1 METSF
6 SEDRLSRI
14 STIWSMV
21 LKANQ
26 GGVAGDADALEEMIH
41 RYHGAVYRYFL
52 GAVRNNDTADELFQ
66 EFALRFARG
75 GFRNAD
81 PGKGRFRDF
90 LRTVLINLIHDYG
103 RAKKRQMDAL
113 SPDSP
118 DPADSS
124 DGVSLEDSFVMSWR
138 EELLDRAW
146 RRLAELEAREGQ
158 PYHTILRYRSE
169 HPDARSGEIA
179 TAMTEHLQPA
189 TPFTDVGIRKLLQRS
204 REQFSDFLLDEVAS
218 SLRMTEQTDLSRLE
232 EELIDLELLAYCR
245 SSLDRRKNAVQS
257 R

>member
-1 METSF
+1 METSLT
-6 SEDRLSRI
+6 EDRLSRI

-21 LKANQ
+21 LKANR
-26 GGVAGDADALEEMIH
+26 GGVEGDADALEEMIH

-75 GFRNAD
+75 GFRNAN

-90 LRTVLINLIHDYG
+90 LRTVLINLIHDHG
-103 RAKKRQMDAL
+103 RAKKRQMGAL

-118 DPADSS
+118 EPADSS
-124 DGVSLEDSFVMSWR
+124 DSIDLEDSFMLSWQ

-158 PYHTILRYRSE
+158 PYHTILQFRAANPE
-169 HPDARSGEIA
+169 ARSGEIA
-179 TAMTEHLQPA
+179 SAMTEQLQPA
-189 TPFTDVGIRKLLQRS
+189 TPFTDVGIRKLLQRA
-204 REQFSDFLLDEVAS
+204 REQFADGLIDEVGS
-218 SLRMTEQTDLSRLE
+218 SLSTTDLSRIE
-232 EELIDLELLAYCR
+232 EELIDLDLLAYCR
-245 SSLDRRKNAVQS
+245 SALDKRRIAAS
-257 R
+257 